1 MQSEINIKVGNK
13 PPKEYFE
20 IIKKQMARN
29 NQLVSGLS
37 SEQELIDNLE
47 VNCVPLEIMEMDISN
62 YADFLTLR
70 RKLMATKIKEY
81 YFSL

>member
-1 MQSEINIKVGNK
+1 
-13 PPKEYFE
+13 
-20 IIKKQMARN
+20 MANN

-37 SEQELIDNLE
+37 SEEELLDNLK
-47 VNCVPLEIMEMDISN
+47 VNCVPIEIMEMDIN
-62 YADFLTLR
+62 HYYDFLTLR